1 MKKGIWI
8 TASVIGLATLAYFIW
23 PKMAHI
29 GMNHGDNMD
38 STMVDHSQ
46 HANMSESSESMSKM
60 NTAKPIY
67 VCPMHP
73 QITSDKPGQ
82 TCPICGMDLV
92 LATQLE
98 DSGSSGA
105 SENLPKGLAPIK
117 LSESRR
123 QMIGLKLAKVEKKA
137 LFKTVKAPGRAAF
150 DPELYTVQAEY
161 QQALRQMERVKSSPL
176 SSVKTNVQRMLESA
190 RVRLKVLGLSEGQ
203 IAAIKPNQDISESLL
218 VYEKGGQ
225 VWIYAD
231 VYEMDL
237 RNIEKGQSVKIT
249 ANYLEGLTI
258 PAVVASTDQ
267 IINPETRTAKVRVR
281 VTNSPVKLRPESY
294 VDVQIYVPQGEH
306 IAIPLDAIVDT
317 GEETYVFV
325 NQGEGKIEPRRVEV
339 AFRAGDQVALRSG
352 LEAGE
357 EIVISGN
364 FLINS
369 ESQLK
374 GVLQDMAGTHQHNH

>member
-1 MKKGIWI
+1 MKAVWI
-8 TASVIGLATLAYFIW
+8 IGLLIAAGAVLYFAAPKLRHLGMDHGAPSDSPTSPGYDHKTLS
-23 PKMAHI
+23 
-29 GMNHGDNMD
+29 D
-38 STMVDHSQ
+38 T
-46 HANMSESSESMSKM
+46 ANKE
-60 NTAKPIY
+60 TIY
-67 VCPMHP
+67 ICPMHP

-82 TCPICGMDLV
+82 ACPICGMDLV
-92 LATQLE
+92 PATQLE
-98 DSGSSGA
+98 DSQADEMSD
-105 SENLPKGLAPIK
+105 NLPKGLVPIT
-117 LSESRR
+117 LSNSRK
-123 QMIGLKLAKVEKKA
+123 QMIGLKLAKVEIKA
-137 LFKTVKAPGRAAF
+137 LFKTIKAPGRAAF

-161 QQALRQMERVKSSPL
+161 QQALKQMRRIKNTPL
-176 SSVKTNVQRMLESA
+176 SSVKTNVQRMLDSA
-190 RVRLKVLGLSEGQ
+190 RVRLKVLGLSKGQ
-203 IAAIKPNQDISESLL
+203 IAAIKPDQDISESLL

-237 RNIEKGQSVKIT
+237 RNIAKGQSVKIT
-249 ANYLEGLTI
+249 ANYLEGITI

-281 VTNSPVKLRPESY
+281 VANSPVKIRPESY
-294 VDVQIYVPQGEH
+294 LDVQIYVPQGEH
-306 IAIPLDAIVDT
+306 IAVPLDAIVDT

-325 NQGEGKIEPRRVEV
+325 NLTEGRLEPRRVEV

-352 LEAGE
+352 LEVDE

-374 GVLQDMAGTHQHNH
+374 GVLREMASGNQHDH